1 MFSMAGAQGG
11 ATGGAQ
17 ESGEARRTP
26 TARTRS
32 RQWGM
37 PDGRAAVTVEVRNR
51 EVWGTAR
58 FDAPR

>member
-1 MFSMAGAQGG
+1 MFSMASAQSR

-17 ESGEARRTP
+17 ESGDARRTP
-26 TARTRS
+26 TAGTRS
-32 RQWGM
+32 RQWGL
-37 PDGRAAVTVEVRNR
+37 PDGLAAVTVEVRNR